1 MKRVAVLTGC
11 CVFLREKVMKCVAVH
26 RVRCVVLLKNFSSR
40 A

>member
-1 MKRVAVLTGC
+1 MKCVAVPELC